1 MSVEMITK
9 NLKEK
14 LQQFS
19 DFEEQEKNNVYG
31 HSFLLRLMYET
42 LNEYVKFSNQN
53 FSDNPELQITSMQ
66 AISLHR
72 IPVLFDDFLPMAHT
86 RVSINQLKIVNS
98 QELNNEL
105 SAQKNDIFI
114 LEQVL
119 KDVIQ
124 IIEKIDEKNT
134 LLTDIVNQ

>member
-1 MSVEMITK
+1 MSVDLITK

-19 DFEEQEKNNVYG
+19 DFDEQEKNNVYG
-31 HSFLLRLMYET
+31 YSFLLRLMYET

-53 FSDNPELQITSMQ
+53 FSDNPELQITPMQ
-66 AISLHR
+66 AISLYR

-86 RVSINQLKIVNS
+86 RVPINQLKIVNS

-114 LEQVL
+114 LEQCL

-124 IIEKIDEKNT
+124 MIEKIDEKNT